1 VNKLVILLITCI
13 SLSSCVSVDRPSNTT
28 NYYEYNMTFEQACIL
43 KNHYQNQG
51 ENIPSS
57 VQAVIDESES
67 VCEKQEKNF

>member
-1 VNKLVILLITCI
+1 MNKLAILLITCI
-13 SLSSCVSVDRPSNTT
+13 LISSCVSVERPSNTT

-57 VQAVIDESES
+57 VQAVINEGES
-67 VCEKQEKNF
+67 VCE

>member
-1 VNKLVILLITCI
+1 MNKLSILFITCI
-13 SLSSCVSVDRPSNTT
+13 SATSCVNFDRASNTT

-43 KNHYQNQG
+43 KNHYQNQD

-67 VCEKQEKNF
+67 VCE

>member
-1 VNKLVILLITCI
+1 MKKLALLFITCI
-13 SLSSCVSVDRPSNTT
+13 SISSCVSVERPSNTT

-51 ENIPSS
+51 ENVPSS

-67 VCEKQEKNF
+67 VCE

>member
-1 VNKLVILLITCI
+1 MNKLAILFITCI
-13 SLSSCVSVDRPSNTT
+13 SISSCVSVDRPSNTT

-57 VQAVIDESES
+57 VQAVINEGES
-67 VCEKQEKNF
+67 VCE